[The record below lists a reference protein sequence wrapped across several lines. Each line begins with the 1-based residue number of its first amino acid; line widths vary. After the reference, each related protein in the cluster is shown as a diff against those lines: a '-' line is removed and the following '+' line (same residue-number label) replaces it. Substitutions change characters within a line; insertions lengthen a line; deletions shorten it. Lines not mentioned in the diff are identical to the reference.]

1 MEEALADSGW
11 MSRFERR
18 LGNLAVASHRNPV
31 IALGIAAALTLTG
44 AFFASR
50 LPMVADL
57 EKLLPKTFESV
68 QGLDKLK
75 DRFGGIGYVVVV
87 GVNKVPP
94 GATPAEHALAVD
106 QLRAF
111 ADEYAPRIEKEIPGI
126 RYVDHKRSGRFF
138 EDRKLYYLT
147 LEDLQEVARR
157 VKEREKYERR
167 QLNPMFVKLDDE
179 EVPSL
184 DMSDIESKYGTRSDQ
199 RLASGGDYYLD
210 EDLKLIVLLGK
221 PDQIASDLTF
231 TQKVVSATED
241 YFARQDL
248 KRFGPNFR
256 ISLTGTFKYKVD
268 QQRQLTNDMTRA
280 TLLALLLL
288 IGYLIFHFRGI
299 LPVLCV
305 LVPVS
310 AGLAWTYGAT
320 FFIFGGIN
328 ILTGF
333 LGAVLGGLGTE
344 HGIHLVGRYAAL
356 RGEGHASEDSTR
368 DAFSHTGSSAIISS
382 LVAALT
388 FTSISFSEF
397 GAFREFGV
405 IAAIGMLVVVTSY
418 FLVLPAIF
426 GLATRF
432 GWKPRA
438 ISMSN
443 SELARILPL
452 HHAKVTV
459 IVGALLAV
467 TIAAIPGVR
476 FDYDFGALE
485 DSTLPSFELD
495 TEVNGILGYNMEPVV
510 ILTDKTESE
519 RALVKALKDR
529 QKEQGKRSTV
539 DFVSALDDLVPTNQP
554 EKREILD
561 QIKKTLTKVDAEQL
575 DKPTG
580 EKLAR
585 FKKMVEPMPFERSDI
600 PISVRRQFEGVKTG
614 EAGGFVLI
622 FPNVKLSEGL
632 EVVRF
637 AKEVRGIELP
647 NGEKFSAAG
656 ECMILA
662 DVLLMVQRE
671 GRPILF
677 AAIFSVLAAMWIMLR
692 SLKLALLCMM
702 PTVVSILAQTGLMTI
717 LDMPF
722 NYLNILLVP
731 VMIGTTVDAGVHL
744 VSRITENKG
753 NFGGVYGETG
763 RAIVGGLV
771 TSGVGFSAMLLADHP
786 GLNSMGR
793 LAILGFAV
801 NLIVMLLF
809 FPAVL
814 LWLQNKGLIRSE
826 TNSAPPAASEG
837 KPQEPQ

>member
-1 MEEALADSGW
+1 MEVVLADSGW
-11 MSRFERR
+11 MGRFERT
-18 LGNLAVASHRNPV
+18 LGNLAVKSHRNPV
-31 IALGIAAALTLTG
+31 VALVIAGVLTAVG
-44 AFFASR
+44 AFFSAR

-57 EKLLPKTFESV
+57 EKLLPKTFDSV
-68 QGLDKLK
+68 KGLDPLK
-75 DRFGGIGYVVVV
+75 ERFGGIGYVVVV
-87 GVNKVPP
+87 GVN
-94 GATPAEHALAVD
+94 GTTE
-106 QLRAF
+106 QLKAF
-111 ADEYAPRIEKEIPGI
+111 ADEYAPRMEKELPGI

-138 EDRKLYYLT
+138 EERKLYYLS
-147 LEDLQEVARR
+147 LEDLKEVARR

-167 QLNPMFVKLDDE
+167 QLNPMFVKLDEE

-184 DMSDIESKYGTRSDQ
+184 DMSDIELKYGTRSDQ

-210 EDLKLIVLLGK
+210 EERKLVVLLGK

-231 TQKVVSATED
+231 SERVVVAAED
-241 YFARQDL
+241 YFKKQDL
-248 KRFGPNFR
+248 TRFGPNFR

-268 QQRQLTNDMTRA
+268 QQRQLSNDMTRA
-280 TLLALLLL
+280 TILAFLLL

-299 LPVLCV
+299 LPVFCV

-310 AGLAWTYGAT
+310 VGLAWTYGAT

-344 HGIHLVGRYAAL
+344 HGIHLVGRYSAL
-356 RGEGHASEDSTR
+356 RSEGESSEEATR
-368 DAFSHTGSSAIISS
+368 DAFSHTGSSAITSS

-388 FTSISFSEF
+388 FMSIAFSEF

-405 IAAIGMLVVVTSY
+405 IAAIGMLVVVASY
-418 FLVLPAIF
+418 FLVLPAVF
-426 GLATRF
+426 GLASKF
-432 GWKPRA
+432 GWKPRG
-438 ISMSN
+438 ISMTN
-443 SELARILPL
+443 SELAHLLPKHQGKIAL
-452 HHAKVTV
+452 G
-459 IVGALLAV
+459 VGAVLALM
-467 TIAAIPGVR
+467 IYEIPGVR

-495 TEVNGILGYNMEPVV
+495 AEVNNILGYNMEPVV
-510 ILTDKTESE
+510 ILTNKTSSE
-519 RALVKALKDR
+519 RMLVEALKQR
-529 QKEQGKRSTV
+529 QKEQGTKSTI
-539 DFVSALDDLVPTNQP
+539 DFVAALDDLVPTQQA
-554 EKREILD
+554 EKREVLD
-561 QIKKTLTKVDAEQL
+561 QIKKTLDKVDASALEA
-575 DKPTG
+575 DTA
-580 EKLAR
+580 ERLAN
-585 FKKMVEPMPFERSDI
+585 FKKMVEPGPFQRGDI
-600 PISVRRQFEGVKTG
+600 PISVRRQFEGIKPG
-614 EAGGFVLI
+614 QEGGFVLI
-622 FPNVKLSEGL
+622 FPNIKLSEGL

-656 ECMILA
+656 EAMILA
-662 DVLLMVQRE
+662 DVLLMVLRE
-671 GRPILF
+671 GKPILF
-677 AAIFSVLAAMWIMLR
+677 AAIFSVLLAMWIMLR

-702 PTVVSILAQTGLMTI
+702 PTVLSILAQTGMMTI
-717 LDMPF
+717 LDLPF

-793 LAILGFAV
+793 LAILGFAI
-801 NLIVMLLF
+801 NLIVMLVF

-814 LWLQNKGLIRSE
+814 LWLQKKGLIRSVE
-826 TNSAPPAASEG
+826 ANSGEPAASVSTDA
-837 KPQEPQ
+837 KP